1 MTEQLNDAAERQGR
15 LQQVAVTEGEIVS
28 AVVIALQDVG
38 ATMPSKAVRT
48 RTLVAQME
56 LNGFRGAGETEG
68 EQSRE
73 LGVKLAALAS
83 NNGPLKH
90 FGTFVGGA
98 PEMWLGVEWW
108 VRVAVKE
115 TKPETGQVFFAKKK

>member
-1 MTEQLNDAAERQGR
+1 MTEQLSAAAEAKGGF
-15 LQQVAVTEGEIVS
+15 QQAAVTEGEIVS
-28 AVVIALQDVG
+28 AVVTALQDVG

-48 RTLVAQME
+48 RTLVAQLE
-56 LNGFRGAGETEG
+56 LNGFRGAGETEE

-73 LGVKLAALAS
+73 LGIKLAALAS

-90 FGTFVGGA
+90 FGTFVGGT